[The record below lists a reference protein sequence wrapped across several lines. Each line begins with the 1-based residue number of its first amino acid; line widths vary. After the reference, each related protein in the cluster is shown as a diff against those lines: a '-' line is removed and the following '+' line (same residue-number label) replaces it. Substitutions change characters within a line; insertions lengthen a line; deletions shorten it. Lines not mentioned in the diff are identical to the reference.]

1 MMNDVSPYF
10 LVEPTCRKDK
20 GLILWLMGCLSAFL
34 LSLPIVS
41 GHKATASWPMASP
54 MTLSSDTFDGL
65 FMRFLQWNSSLS
77 TQIAVSLCK
86 LRFCSS
92 LEQMGWYAC
101 SCILLVW
108 PIMISSRPF
117 VVSWKVLLSLD
128 LLFFYWIWR
137 IVSLSHAFFDFV
149 FCSSLSMVRGREVQT
164 LWPMA
169 SPLTFY
175 SLALFWE
182 CVYHGLSSFM
192 ANVAYPV

>member
-1 MMNDVSPYF
+1 MSPQFGFHLGVATLCKIF
-10 LVEPTCRKDK
+10 LDPSDRPSLLHSTVIGGSGGLVMRHCDCSIVFRDCRA
-20 GLILWLMGCLSAFL
+20 LASYCNAFGCLFN
-34 LSLPIVS
+34 V
-41 GHKATASWPMASP
+41 
-54 MTLSSDTFDGL
+54 
-65 FMRFLQWNSSLS
+65 
-77 TQIAVSLCK
+77 C
-86 LRFCSS
+86 
-92 LEQMGWYAC
+92 
-101 SCILLVW
+101 
-108 PIMISSRPF
+108 
-117 VVSWKVLLSLD
+117 KVLLSLN